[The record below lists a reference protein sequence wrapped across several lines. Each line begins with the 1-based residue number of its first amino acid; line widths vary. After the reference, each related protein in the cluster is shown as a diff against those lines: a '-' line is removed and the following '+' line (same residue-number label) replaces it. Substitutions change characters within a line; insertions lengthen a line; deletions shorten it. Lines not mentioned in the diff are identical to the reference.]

1 MVFLYFNVVEP
12 SAVKFEC
19 QGISRPSSST
29 AVRVGSAGRVE
40 RSLQLARKK
49 ELADEIPTRCNSAGA
64 EMISLGNVAR
74 SRFEICKYHN
84 Q

>member
-12 SAVKFEC
+12 GAVKFEC

-49 ELADEIPTRCNSAGA
+49 ELVDEIPTRCNSAGA
-64 EMISLGNVAR
+64 EMISLGNVAP
-74 SRFEICKYHN
+74 S
-84 Q
+84 